1 MTPALLLGLALAA
14 QSPAPP
20 TFAARTTAVYVDVF
34 PGRDAAR
41 APSAADFELRDN
53 GARQQVTL
61 AGVDDL
67 PLTVVMVFDVSDS
80 VRGEK
85 LARLKRAGHAL
96 LDGLGPRDAAAL
108 ITFSE
113 RVSRVVPAGAPR
125 GAVSAALDALETG
138 GATSLWDAVY
148 AGLLS
153 APPRGGALVVLFT
166 DGEDDMSWLSAGQ
179 VAQAAE
185 QSNAVVYVVALPPG
199 RRLTDTAAE
208 VLKPGSGSATRYL
221 EPEGVAWLHALA
233 ESSGGRLW
241 EASGSADLEPTFL
254 KILHEAQSRYVL
266 SFEPSDP
273 KAGWHRLEVKMRG
286 RGRVRSRRGYFLG
299 APGQG

>member
-1 MTPALLLGLALAA
+1 VTPALALCLALAP
-14 QSPAPP
+14 QSPVPP

-34 PGRDAAR
+34 AGLDAAR
-41 APSAADFELRDN
+41 APAAADFELRDN
-53 GARQQVTL
+53 GTRQQVTL

-67 PLTVVMVFDVSDS
+67 PLTVLMVFDVSDS

-96 LDGLGPRDAAAL
+96 LDGLGARDAAAL

-125 GAVSAALDALETG
+125 ATVSAALDALEEG

-153 APPRGGALVVLFT
+153 APARGGALVVLFT
-166 DGEDDMSWLSAGQ
+166 DGEDDMSWLSAEQ
-179 VAQAAE
+179 VARAAE
-185 QSNAVVYVVALPPG
+185 QSNAIVYVVTLQPE
-199 RRLTDTAAE
+199 RRLTDTVGE
-208 VLKPGSGSATRYL
+208 VLKPGSGSLARYL
-221 EPEGVAWLHALA
+221 ELEDVVHLRALA

-241 EASGSADLEPTFL
+241 EASGSSDLEPTFL

-266 SFEPSDP
+266 SFEPSEP
-273 KAGWHRLEVKMRG
+273 RPGWHRLEVKMRG